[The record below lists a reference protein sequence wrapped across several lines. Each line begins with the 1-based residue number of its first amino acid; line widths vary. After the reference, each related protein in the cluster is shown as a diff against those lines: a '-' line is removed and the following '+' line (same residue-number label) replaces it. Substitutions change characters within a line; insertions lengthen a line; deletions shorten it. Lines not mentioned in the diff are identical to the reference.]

1 MYQGSVFAKHVWKLT
16 KLSKKCRTTYTFLYK
31 ITKFCQAFFP
41 SAICRTHFTTT
52 EFSPLLAHVM
62 AWALF
67 GVKSLPNQTMKLFC
81 INHKDNKMWKL
92 SFICKIFRCNT
103 TTTSK
108 CIIFDT
114 HYMQITHQTKKHH
127 TLWYENPS
135 SQVASPPSISI
146 IPHLCISH
154 NILCKFMNLCLRFW
168 CQWVP

>member
-1 MYQGSVFAKHVWKLT
+1 MYQGVSVRKTCLKID

-31 ITKFCQAFFP
+31 ITKILSGIF
-41 SAICRTHFTTT
+41 SICHMSDTFHDHWIQ
-52 EFSPLLAHVM
+52 SLLAHVM

-135 SQVASPPSISI
+135 SQVASLLAFP
-146 IPHLCISH
+146 
-154 NILCKFMNLCLRFW
+154 
-168 CQWVP
+168 